1 MENIQQQL
9 VTKFR
14 KTLQSSWEQHRTTYQ
29 VADSQDAFIEFL
41 IDNEIITINCRN
53 GLFGIISEN
62 KYEDLLDHL
71 LEIIYGDFQAWCV
84 RQHTRPSNTTFLN
97 TSMI

>member
-41 IDNEIITINCRN
+41 IDNEIIRN
-53 GLFGIISEN
+53 GQLTIKRKVS
-62 KYEDLLDHL
+62 
-71 LEIIYGDFQAWCV
+71 
-84 RQHTRPSNTTFLN
+84 
-97 TSMI
+97 